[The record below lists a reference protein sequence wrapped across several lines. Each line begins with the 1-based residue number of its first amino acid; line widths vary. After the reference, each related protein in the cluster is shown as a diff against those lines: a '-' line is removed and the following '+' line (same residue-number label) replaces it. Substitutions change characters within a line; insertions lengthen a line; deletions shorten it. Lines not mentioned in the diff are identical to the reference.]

1 MVTFLKYLDRT
12 RKTISFQL
20 TLWYSAIFILSSLI
34 FFVLIYFSLSIS
46 LQQQDRE
53 VIQAELEDYLTK
65 YQQGGID
72 ALLKEMEENKRE
84 TEENKFKKDVSVE
97 DSFFVRLA
105 GPENNTV
112 FLYIPKEQA
121 KFDLK
126 QFENRVTKGNGQ
138 WLYLSAKDDKVI
150 YEILSYHLAS
160 DFLLQVGK
168 TIAKR
173 KEFLGLFRTIFAD
186 IIIPVILIAF
196 AGGMFLTFR
205 TLRPIRYLINTIH
218 LIIDTGKI
226 DARVPTRLRG
236 DELDELSMLFNT
248 MLEKIETL
256 IKGMREGLDNVAHDL
271 RTPMTRLRGIAE
283 MALQSEQNID
293 ILREALSDCVE
304 ESERILTMLN
314 TLMDISEAET
324 GAMKL
329 NLEEANIR
337 TLIEDVVELYSYV
350 AEEKDILVYKTCP
363 KELYLTVDP
372 HRMRQILANLLDN
385 AIKYTPSGK
394 SVDIEAYQKQQ
405 EFVIT
410 VKDTGIGILPEE
422 LSRIWDRLYRGDK
435 SRSQRGLGLGLSLVK
450 AIVRAHGGYVEVSS
464 KPGAGSLFAVYL
476 PKKL

>member
-1 MVTFLKYLDRT
+1 MFLGYLDRT

-34 FFVLIYFSLSIS
+34 FFVLIYFFLSLS

-65 YQQGGID
+65 YQRGGID
-72 ALLKEMEENKRE
+72 ALLKEMEENKKE
-84 TEENKFKKDVSVE
+84 MEENKFKKGVSGE

-112 FLYIPKEQA
+112 FLFIPEEQT

-138 WLYLSAKDDKVI
+138 WLYVLAKDDKVI
-150 YEILSYHLAS
+150 YEILSHRLAG

-168 TIAKR
+168 NIAKR
-173 KEFLGLFRTIFAD
+173 KEFLDLFRTIFTG

-196 AGGMFLTFR
+196 AGGVFLMFR

-218 LIIDTGKI
+218 LITDTGKI
-226 DARVPTRLRG
+226 DARVPTRQRG

-271 RTPMTRLRGIAE
+271 RTPITRLRGIAE
-283 MALQSEQNID
+283 MALQSEQKMD

-329 NLEEANIR
+329 DLEEVNIP

-350 AEEKDILVYKTCP
+350 AEEKDISIHTTYP
-363 KELYLTVDP
+363 KQLYLTADLN
-372 HRMRQILANLLDN
+372 RIRQILANLLDN
-385 AIKYTPSGK
+385 AIKYTPSGGR
-394 SVDIEAYQKQQ
+394 VDLEAYQRQQ
-405 EFVIT
+405 QLVII
-410 VKDTGIGILPEE
+410 VKDTGVGIPPEE
-422 LSRIWDRLYRGDK
+422 LSKIWNRMYRGDK

-450 AIVRAHGGYVEVSS
+450 AVIQAHGGYVEVSS
-464 KPGAGSLFAVYL
+464 EPGVGSLFSIYL
-476 PKKL
+476 PKQL